1 MNKFLFLFIITNIF
15 CNNISNSQVNVGSI
29 EYVKLKPGVFE
40 SEDLL
45 KLKSSKTIFIY
56 RLNDNLEELKRA
68 INEIWTITEI
78 SFIPFSEI
86 DKIDFQNSSIFSL
99 SGLNTEVR
107 SVNSNLNYDNSHIY
121 LNLWMY
127 NKNKKGKNVKKT
139 FSRIEL
145 HPTFID
151 YSFVTSN
158 KDNNTKVAEYLYTKA
173 TLKNWNVGFLKN
185 YLQNVNDLIEEG
197 SNRWLYQSDNK
208 NQELKKLA
216 KTTLYIPEYVL
227 TKFNKFTGDESEKM
241 DQNKLFNNYPY
252 KYKVISA
259 EDISLKITESE
270 EPIYYLV
277 YVKSSTDKYVSIV
290 YSKTGSII
298 YNSYKTT
305 SYNISKSDIKS
316 IASSINSFL

>member
-15 CNNISNSQVNVGSI
+15 CYNISNSQVNVGSI

-127 NKNKKGKNVKKT
+127 NKNKKGQNVKKT

-259 EDISLKITESE
+259 ADISLKITESE

-290 YSKTGSII
+290 NSKTGTII
-298 YNSYKTT
+298 YSSYKTT